1 MIQPQTAITP
11 SMATSRS
18 QLGAVTAGSRNTYAT
33 AHMDTAVAN
42 ARGTMELRSKA
53 VGFIANL
60 RPANNRANTAR
71 PSSVILGGAERRSR
85 KVDSNYTPGPAA
97 ALRKD
102 DKVADQ
108 LSASADAHG
117 LPLLA
122 SARSLAANYLELAK
136 ARLGALVVLTA
147 LVGYVLGAGDELS
160 LSVGLAAVVGTA
172 LSAFG
177 ANILNQWWEVERD
190 RRMLRTRSRPLPA
203 GRVDRRLALVS
214 GLVTALAGL
223 LVLAAGTNLLTTLL
237 SLFVILLY
245 VLVYTPLKVRT
256 PLNTV
261 VGAVCGAVP
270 PMMGWAAATGRLDL
284 GAWILGGILF
294 VWQVPHF
301 LALAWLYRE
310 DYARGGFRMMPAA
323 DPEGVIT
330 GRAAFLYA
338 LALLPITGALAL
350 AGVTGVTYLV
360 LSQVVGLGFVVL
372 GWAFARQRVRVTA
385 RRLFLASIIY
395 LPVLLG
401 LMVGDMDD
409 RMARLAGFEPSPR
422 TEVAMVVSGLEP

>member
-1 MIQPQTAITP
+1 M
-11 SMATSRS
+11 
-18 QLGAVTAGSRNTYAT
+18 
-33 AHMDTAVAN
+33 
-42 ARGTMELRSKA
+42 
-53 VGFIANL
+53 
-60 RPANNRANTAR
+60 
-71 PSSVILGGAERRSR
+71 
-85 KVDSNYTPGPAA
+85 
-97 ALRKD
+97 
-102 DKVADQ
+102 
-108 LSASADAHG
+108 
-117 LPLLA
+117 A

-270 PMMGWAAATGRLDL
+270 PMMGWSAATGGLEA
-284 GAWILGGILF
+284 GAWILGGLLF
-294 VWQVPHF
+294 VWQIPHF

-310 DYARGGFRMMPAA
+310 DYARGGFRMLPSI
-323 DPEGVIT
+323 DLEGRLT
-330 GRAAFLYA
+330 GRVAFIWAA
-338 LALLPITGALAL
+338 ALLPVTAALSV
-350 AGVTGVTYLV
+350 AGVTGGVFLAA
-360 LSQVVGLGFVVL
+360 SQIVGVAFLAL
-372 GWAFARQRVRVTA
+372 GWV
-385 RRLFLASIIY
+385 FL
-395 LPVLLG
+395 
-401 LMVGDMDD
+401 
-409 RMARLAGFEPSPR
+409 R
-422 TEVAMVVSGLEP
+422 

>member
-1 MIQPQTAITP
+1 
-11 SMATSRS
+11 MA
-18 QLGAVTAGSRNTYAT
+18 
-33 AHMDTAVAN
+33 H
-42 ARGTMELRSKA
+42 
-53 VGFIANL
+53 
-60 RPANNRANTAR
+60 
-71 PSSVILGGAERRSR
+71 
-85 KVDSNYTPGPAA
+85 
-97 ALRKD
+97 
-102 DKVADQ
+102 Q

-160 LSVGLAAVVGTA
+160 LRIGLAAVLGTA

-190 RRMLRTRSRPLPA
+190 RLMHRTRSRPLPA

-270 PMMGWAAATGRLDL
+270 PMMGWSAATGGLEA
-284 GAWILGGILF
+284 GAWILGGLLF
-294 VWQVPHF
+294 VWQIPHF

-310 DYARGGFRMMPAA
+310 DYARGGFRMLPSI
-323 DPEGVIT
+323 DLEGRLT
-330 GRAAFLYA
+330 GRVAFVWAA
-338 LALLPITGALAL
+338 ALLPVTAALSV
-350 AGVTGVTYLV
+350 AGVTGGVFLAA
-360 LSQVVGLGFVVL
+360 SQVVGVAFLAL
-372 GWAFARQRVRVTA
+372 GWVFLRERSQQSA
-385 RRLFLASIIY
+385 RRLFLASILY
-395 LPVLLG
+395 LPVVLG
-401 LMVGDMDD
+401 LGVADMVTPGSTP
-409 RMARLAGFEPSPR
+409 APASAAIVSLQAAAGSQ
-422 TEVAMVVSGLEP
+422 GL